1 MLLSIDR
8 DIVLASASPRR
19 AKLLRQ
25 IGLQFSVIPAHLDE
39 NHIQENIASPKN
51 VALTLSVKKVEAVAK
66 DLSNGFIIGADT
78 VVSLQNKILDK
89 PANEDEAVQVLSR
102 LSGNVHHV
110 ITGVT
115 LLLLPEN
122 KQITFSETTRVQFR
136 KLSKAEIQV
145 YIATGEPWDKAG
157 AYGIQGEG
165 ALLVHSIDG
174 DYNNVVGFPLTS
186 FYKNAQRL
194 LAEVS

>member
-89 PANEDEAVQVLSR
+89 PANEDEAIQILSR

>member
-186 FYKNAQRL
+186 FYNNAQRL